1 MAQISKVLAW
11 SAQRFVK
18 FFGNIPSLLIRLFC
32 PIKKGT
38 VIFWS
43 FDGKQY
49 SCNPRYLSE
58 YILENHPEFK
68 VYWFFRKNVNIEGI
82 DRRIECV
89 RYKSWKYKLIMNTAE
104 FHITNCRTDPYKFY
118 WWKRKS
124 QKYIM
129 LWHGGVALKR
139 IEKDAED
146 KLGFAY
152 LTKAKIDSKA
162 CSLMVSGCD
171 FQTYLLKNVFWYNG
185 EVLEQGTPRC
195 DIFFNKEQHKEM
207 ECRIREYYK
216 IPASNKIILYAPT
229 FRKNRSL
236 EPYRIDWQSIIPE
249 ISRLYDNAGVTVLLR
264 LHPNMINADTSS
276 LMTSPAIIDAT
287 KYHDMQELLCIS
299 DMLITDYSSS
309 MFDMSVL
316 EKPCILYAT
325 DSKEYDRGYY
335 FDFNELPYPLA
346 SSNEELTEIIKNFNM
361 EKYNQDVRNFLTHK
375 IGLFEKGNAGK
386 AISEWMIQHR
396 LA

>member
-1 MAQISKVLAW
+1 
-11 SAQRFVK
+11 
-18 FFGNIPSLLIRLFC
+18 
-32 PIKKGT
+32 
-38 VIFWS
+38 
-43 FDGKQY
+43 
-49 SCNPRYLSE
+49 
-58 YILENHPEFK
+58 
-68 VYWFFRKNVNIEGI
+68 
-82 DRRIECV
+82 
-89 RYKSWKYKLIMNTAE
+89 
-104 FHITNCRTDPYKFY
+104 
-118 WWKRKS
+118 
-124 QKYIM
+124 
-129 LWHGGVALKR
+129 
-139 IEKDAED
+139 
-146 KLGFAY
+146 
-152 LTKAKIDSKA
+152 
-162 CSLMVSGCD
+162 
-171 FQTYLLKNVFWYNG
+171 
-185 EVLEQGTPRC
+185 
-195 DIFFNKEQHKEM
+195 M

-346 SSNEELTEIIKNFNM
+346 SSNEELTEIIKNFNGVL
-361 EKYNQDVRNFLTHK
+361 EFPRAV
-375 IGLFEKGNAGK
+375 
-386 AISEWMIQHR
+386 
-396 LA
+396 